1 MRAALAV
8 LLASLLLAPVIS
20 SSASH
25 AGVQWEDARV
35 SQGTHGGTIG
45 GISISLSENSTESS
59 VSSDVSE
66 LPTVIE
72 VYTATWCPNCPDTEG
87 YMEDAIGTSD
97 VELIHYHRHWLEM
110 SDPFGSNSTEERWES
125 QYGHA
130 VTLAGGA
137 PRLAPT
143 SIIDGERIHYGTRA
157 KTGSMVEDYSLS
169 ISEGSSAPVMGQI
182 SLMASFSQEQG
193 IEIAWNISG
202 MMYSCADDC
211 PSFEV
216 NPWILFV
223 EDSAYFPD
231 GSNGLEY
238 YLHVLHE
245 AIEVEGEEGTL
256 SMTPPPAWDDD
267 DMSVVLVVDW
277 EQESPDKGSPL
288 PAPGIITLLCF
299 LAALVP
305 RQTDQ

>member
-1 MRAALAV
+1 MRATLAV
-8 LLASLLLAPVIS
+8 LLSLLLLIPIIS
-20 SSASH
+20 SA
-25 AGVQWEDARV
+25 ATDTDVEWEDARV
-35 SQGTHGGTIG
+35 SQGAFGGTIG
-45 GISISLSENSTESS
+45 GLSIPLSDNSTESA
-59 VSSDVSE
+59 VSSDVNE

-72 VYTATWCPNCPDTEG
+72 VYTATWCTNCVATEG
-87 YMEDAIGTSD
+87 HMDEAIGDSD
-97 VELIHYHRHWLEM
+97 VELIHYHRHWFEPT
-110 SDPFGSNSTEERWES
+110 DPFGSNSTEERWES

-130 VTLAGGA
+130 VTLAGGS

-143 SIIDGERIHYGTRA
+143 NVIDGERLHFGTRA
-157 KTGSMVEDYSLS
+157 KTSSLVEDYSLS
-169 ISEGSSAPVMGQI
+169 ISEGTSAPVMGQL
-182 SLMASFSQEQG
+182 SLMTSSSQEQE
-193 IEIAWNISG
+193 IEISWDTSG

-211 PSFEV
+211 PSFATS
-216 NPWILFV
+216 PWILFV

-238 YLHVLHE
+238 YSHVLHE
-245 AIEVEGEEGTL
+245 AIELEGEDGTL
-256 SMTPPPAWDDD
+256 SMTPPPAWDGD
-267 DMSVVLVVDW
+267 DMSIVLIVDW